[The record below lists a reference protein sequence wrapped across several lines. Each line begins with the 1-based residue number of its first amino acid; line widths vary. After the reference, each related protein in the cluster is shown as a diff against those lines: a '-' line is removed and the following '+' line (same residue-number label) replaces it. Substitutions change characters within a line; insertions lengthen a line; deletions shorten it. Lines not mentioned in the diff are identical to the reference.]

1 MSPMEL
7 KRTSR
12 THNTRPILVSRISF
26 RHDAA
31 SEEHSLGGRRDRR
44 ARRAPPLPRRAG
56 LYRSVGD
63 ARRRRAGAAAAAAVQ
78 RRAAGRADARAARP
92 RAVERDPRDRPRH
105 AGRDGDAER
114 GRRHA
119 ARGDRRRGGR
129 LPRQAGPPAAGAVR
143 GDAAARGRPHPPAAP
158 GARLRDA
165 VPRAGSEARRDARV
179 ARMDRAGGG
188 AGGVGGAAPRPARAP
203 PPRRACGAA
212 ARAPPQPSPPPRA
225 PRTPPGPGAP
235 GGAPPPLRWGAA
247 SDEESLNAHEAELL
261 SEQLAELVGKPVPV
275 RYEKL
280 FSAGE
285 SSELQRRLPAHLAQ
299 DGVTALVFNFI
310 DQLTH
315 GRSES
320 AILYE
325 VARDEAALRGL
336 TRTWFE
342 RSPVL
347 AALQEAERRGVTVLL
362 TSDHGSIHC
371 ERPATVFA
379 KRDATANLRYKFG
392 EDLRAEDPE
401 AAIAVQDLKTWG
413 LPANL

>member
-78 RRAAGRADARAARP
+78 RRAAARADARAARP
-92 RAVERDPRDRPRH
+92 RAVERDPRDRRRH

-165 VPRAGSEARRDARV
+165 VPRAGSEAGRDARV

-188 AGGVGGAAPRPARAP
+188 AGGGGGAAPGPPRGPAPAPPARAGAP
-203 PPRRACGAA
+203 PP
-212 ARAPPQPSPPPRA
+212 PHPSPPPRA
-225 PRTPPGPGAP
+225 P
-235 GGAPPPLRWGAA
+235 APPPAPRPPRG
-247 SDEESLNAHEAELL
+247 
-261 SEQLAELVGKPVPV
+261 PPP
-275 RYEKL
+275 
-280 FSAGE
+280 
-285 SSELQRRLPAHLAQ
+285 PA
-299 DGVTALVFNFI
+299 
-310 DQLTH
+310 
-315 GRSES
+315 
-320 AILYE
+320 
-325 VARDEAALRGL
+325 RG
-336 TRTWFE
+336 
-342 RSPVL
+342 
-347 AALQEAERRGVTVLL
+347 G
-362 TSDHGSIHC
+362 
-371 ERPATVFA
+371 
-379 KRDATANLRYKFG
+379 
-392 EDLRAEDPE
+392 
-401 AAIAVQDLKTWG
+401 
-413 LPANL
+413 